1 MLVRVEHFLNVLKIV
16 SGNTISLVYVKTASH
31 IGKLFLL
38 YFPILLQNLFL
49 FQYKCAIYGEAFAG

>member
-1 MLVRVEHFLNVLKIV
+1 MLVRVEHFLNVLKII
-16 SGNTISLVYVKTASH
+16 SANTISLTVIKKASH

-38 YFPILLQNLFL
+38 YFPILLQNLFF